1 MLIYSHKKEFK
12 GKEIFAGCVVT
23 VVSRFDG
30 YRNAGFKI
38 EGLEKIGDKK
48 FEFIFGVSREDA
60 DIKDAIASYWNKNLL
75 VSAYDYFNNTKMLK
89 SRIYSA

>member
-1 MLIYSHKKEFK
+1 MNDTTNYSTPDM
-12 GKEIFAGCVVT
+12 GLAAALMT
-23 VVSRFDG
+23 
-30 YRNAGFKI
+30 AGFKI

-48 FEFIFGVSREDA
+48 FEFIFSVSRDDA
-60 DIKDAIASYWNKNLL
+60 DAKDAISSYWDKKLL

>member
-1 MLIYSHKKEFK
+1 MNDTTNYSTPDM
-12 GKEIFAGCVVT
+12 GLAAALMT
-23 VVSRFDG
+23 
-30 YRNAGFKI
+30 AGFKI